1 MYQVGEFV
9 AEEWD
14 LSRPLWDTLL
24 VENYRG
30 EDGTCAIV
38 ARGYVAHSSEGTIQ
52 VADGLA

>member
-1 MYQVGEFV
+1 MFQVGEFI

-30 EDGTCAIV
+30 EDGACAIV
-38 ARGYVAHSSEGTIQ
+38 AKGYIASVFH
-52 VADGLA
+52 